1 MPKWPPA
8 TGRLPGTWTRI
19 WAIALL
25 TPLLAFCLAFAGVAD
40 ASAQALA
47 APIAPATITRDATGE
62 RAIVRF
68 VKLAEPLRLDGRLD
82 EPLYGDAHPMSDF
95 IQLEPGNGQPA
106 TEKTE
111 VWLAFDARHVYVSM
125 RVWES
130 APERMIVNEMRRDSN
145 NIRLGESI
153 WFAFDTFHDRRNA
166 VQLEVN
172 PLGGRTDAQS
182 TNERQYNADWN
193 LVWDLA
199 VGTFDGGWT
208 LEAAIPFKSL
218 RYGPGTSQTWG
229 FQARRN
235 SKWKNEIA
243 FLTHVPASFGLSRGS
258 HSASIYPEAVGLEA
272 PPAARAFEI
281 KPYLIGSLATD
292 KTLAPA
298 LTNDLSA
305 DFGVDAKI
313 GVTQGLTADLTYNT
327 DFAQVEADEQQV
339 NLTRFSLFFPE
350 KREFFTENQG
360 TFTFGGAGGVSGVPN
375 GDGGETP
382 LLFYSRRIGL
392 ENGTPVPILGGA
404 RLTGRVGATS
414 VGLIDMQTRDEPA
427 AGAEAANFLVLR
439 VKRDILRRSAVGALV
454 TSRSVA
460 QGGAGSNQTVGLDAT
475 FGFFRNLSLNA
486 FVARTVSDGLTGD
499 DASYRAQLDYGADR
513 YGVQLER
520 LTVGNHFNP
529 EAGYVR
535 RTDIRRNFGLFRF
548 SPRPR
553 SSRVVRKVSATGSI
567 TYTENGAGRLETRL
581 VDGEF
586 GIEFQNSDRL
596 LAGINHDF
604 EFLRTP
610 FAVAPRVGIPAGG
623 YSFVTARAGYT
634 FGQQRALAGVVLVE
648 RGGYYDGERTTV
660 TISRARAR
668 LTSQLA
674 IEPLL
679 SVNKVDLPAGS
690 FTGRVIG
697 ARTTFTM
704 TPLMFASAF
713 LQYSSSAQGLS
724 ANVRFRWEYRP
735 GSELF
740 VVYNEERDTRLRT
753 IGHNRT
759 RSLILK
765 VNRLFR
771 P

>member
-1 MPKWPPA
+1 M
-8 TGRLPGTWTRI
+8 
-19 WAIALL
+19 
-25 TPLLAFCLAFAGVAD
+25 
-40 ASAQALA
+40 
-47 APIAPATITRDATGE
+47 APDSITRDATGA

-68 VKLAEPLRLDGRLD
+68 VKLPEPLRLDGRLD
-82 EPLYGDAHPMSDF
+82 EAIYRETRPISDF
-95 IQLEPGNGQPA
+95 IQLEPRNGEPA

-130 APERMIVNEMRRDSN
+130 RPERMIVNEMRRDSN

-166 VQLEVN
+166 VQFEVN

-182 TNERQYNADWN
+182 TNERQYNSDWN

-199 VGTFDGGWT
+199 VGTFDGGWS

-218 RYGPGTSQTWG
+218 RYGPGAAQTWG

-235 SKWKNEIA
+235 SKWKNEIS
-243 FLTHVPASFGLSRGS
+243 FVTHVPASFGLSRGS
-258 HSASIYPEAVGLEA
+258 HSASLYPEAVGLEA
-272 PPAARAFEI
+272 PPAARVFEI
-281 KPYLIGSLATD
+281 KPYVIGDLATD
-292 KTLAPA
+292 RTLVPA
-298 LTNDLSA
+298 VTNELGA

-392 ENGTPVPILGGA
+392 ENGKEVPILGGA
-404 RLTGRVGATS
+404 RLTGRAGATS
-414 VGLIDMQTRDEPA
+414 IGLIDMQTRDEPSA
-427 AGAEAANFLVLR
+427 DAVASNFLVMR
-439 VKRDILRRSAVGALV
+439 VKRDILRRSAIGALV
-454 TSRSVA
+454 TSRS
-460 QGGAGSNQTVGLDAT
+460 QSQLGAGSNQTLGLDGT
-475 FGFFRNLSLNA
+475 FGFFQNLSLNT
-486 FVARTVSDGLTGD
+486 FVARSVTTGLTGD
-499 DASYRAQLDYGADR
+499 DLSYRAQLDYAADR

-520 LTVGNHFNP
+520 MSIGNNFNP
-529 EAGYVR
+529 EAGFVR
-535 RTDIRRNFGLFRF
+535 RHDIRRNFALFRF

-553 SSRVVRKVSATGSI
+553 SARVVRKVSAIGSV
-567 TYTENGAGRLETRL
+567 TYTENGAGRLETRMF
-581 VDGEF
+581 DGEF
-586 GIEFQNSDRL
+586 GIEFQSSDRFV
-596 LAGINHDF
+596 AGINEDY
-604 EFLRTP
+604 EFLRQP
-610 FAVAPRVGIPAGG
+610 FAVAPGIGIPVGG
-623 YSFVTARAGYT
+623 YSFVTARTGYT
-634 FGQQRALAGVVLVE
+634 FGQQRAVSGTVLVE
-648 RGGYYDGERTTV
+648 HGDYYDGERTTL
-660 TISRARAR
+660 TISRSRAR

-674 IEPLL
+674 VEPIVSL
-679 SVNKVDLPAGS
+679 NRVDLPRGA
-690 FTGRVIG
+690 FTARVIG
-697 ARTTFTM
+697 ARTTFTV

-713 LQYSSSAQGLS
+713 VQYSSIAHGLS

-740 VVYNEERDTRLRT
+740 LVYNEERDTRARPD
-753 IGHNRT
+753 GSSRG